1 MLEPTQQEE
10 KAPQPV
16 ENQEEATNELPAETS
31 PRELVRLGLLRENKP
46 GEYVTTAIGPKTA
59 LSVLT
64 FFAGDTG
71 KAILKR
77 LAELNIDPQ
86 GGGTEA
92 VAEESTQEAT
102 LAGKTFVLTGTL
114 ASMDR
119 ETASAKIRAKGGAVA
134 SSVSRNTTYLVAGAN
149 TGARK
154 TEKAAQLG
162 VQVIDEEAF
171 LAMLQ

>member
-1 MLEPTQQEE
+1 MKEIEDF
-10 KAPQPV
+10 
-16 ENQEEATNELPAETS
+16 
-31 PRELVRLGLLRENKP
+31 LRENKP

-64 FFAGDTG
+64 FFAGATG

-77 LAELNIDPQ
+77 LAELNINPQ
-86 GGGTEA
+86 GGSAVETTTEETA
-92 VAEESTQEAT
+92 QEAT

-171 LAMLQ
+171 LAMIQ

>member
-1 MLEPTQQEE
+1 M
-10 KAPQPV
+10 
-16 ENQEEATNELPAETS
+16 
-31 PRELVRLGLLRENKP
+31 
-46 GEYVTTAIGPKTA
+46 
-59 LSVLT
+59 
-64 FFAGDTG
+64 
-71 KAILKR
+71 
-77 LAELNIDPQ
+77 
-86 GGGTEA
+86 
-92 VAEESTQEAT
+92 
-102 LAGKTFVLTGTL
+102 AGKTFVLTGTL

-171 LAMLQ
+171 LKMLQ

>member
-1 MLEPTQQEE
+1 M
-10 KAPQPV
+10 
-16 ENQEEATNELPAETS
+16 
-31 PRELVRLGLLRENKP
+31 
-46 GEYVTTAIGPKTA
+46 
-59 LSVLT
+59 T

-77 LAELNIDPQ
+77 LAELNINPQ
-86 GGGTEA
+86 GGSA
-92 VAEESTQEAT
+92 VAEASAEETAQEAT

-154 TEKAAQLG
+154 TEKASQLG

-171 LAMLQ
+171 LAMIQ